1 MQPDQAI
8 NTRGFSVSRPILGW
22 GPSAPGTYH
31 AARTGVDGRLIY
43 DVDYTIDN
51 QLLRRTQSGP
61 GDPTVAFF
69 GDSFTFG
76 QGLPDSETLPQI
88 YADIT
93 GRKVHVLNF
102 GFPGYG
108 PQQFLRAIETG
119 MFDPL
124 LNNTKLFIY
133 ETGNWLIE
141 RSACRPGFMSRAPRY
156 TLRDGTPFY
165 QGACLEG
172 WRRALSDIV
181 SGSSLFSRFAGSI
194 TKPVSNADVEL
205 YIAEFARSAQ
215 LVKQK
220 YGGRLIIL
228 YIPYVGPYLDKSAFT
243 DARIQKRLRDAGLSV
258 LDVYLT
264 PKTFSPGTQ
273 LMIAGDGHPSA
284 TANRARA
291 LLLKDYLAKGPAS
304 NQGP

>member
-1 MQPDQAI
+1 MSI
-8 NTRGFSVSRPILGW
+8 TRSII
-22 GPSAPGTYH
+22 TYCVE
-31 AARTGVDGRLIY
+31 R
-43 DVDYTIDN
+43 N
-51 QLLRRTQSGP
+51 QVPAG
-61 GDPTVAFF
+61 PTVAFF

-108 PQQFLRAIETG
+108 PQQFLRAMETG

-156 TLRDGTPFY
+156 TLRDGTPLY

-172 WRRALSDIV
+172 WRRALSDIA
-181 SGSSLFSRFAGSI
+181 SGSSLFSRFSGAL
-194 TKPVSNADVEL
+194 TKPVSKADVEL

-228 YIPYVGPYLDKSAFT
+228 YIPYAGPYLEKSGFT
-243 DARIQKRLRDAGLSV
+243 DAQIEKTATRRGPKRLGCTS
-258 LDVYLT
+258 T
-264 PKTFSPGTQ
+264 PKTFSPGTP
-273 LMIAGDGHPSA
+273 LMIAGDGHPTGTA
-284 TANRARA
+284 TVPGPCSSGIISLRAEPRIKA
-291 LLLKDYLAKGPAS
+291 HRSIKTPLSSLKHKCPSYKTINHPICSLR
-304 NQGP
+304 